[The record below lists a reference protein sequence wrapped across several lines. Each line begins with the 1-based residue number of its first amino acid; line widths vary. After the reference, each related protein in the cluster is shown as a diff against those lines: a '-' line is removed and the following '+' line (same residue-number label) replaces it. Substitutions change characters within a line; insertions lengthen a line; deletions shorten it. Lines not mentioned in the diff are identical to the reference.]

1 MLKSVSRVFTDV
13 CAPSQIDAA
22 MKVRALLSAYEEA
35 YDLIQIGAYSTG
47 ANPQV
52 DKAIQLLPAVNA
64 FLCQKCGA
72 PTATPDTQAAL
83 TQLGQAWPFGVG

>member
-1 MLKSVSRVFTDV
+1 VLKSVSRVFTEV
-13 CAPSQIDAA
+13 VTPSHAEAA

-52 DKAIQLLPAVNA
+52 DRAIQLLPAVNA
-64 FLCQKCGA
+64 FLCQKCAA
-72 PTATPDTQAAL
+72 PTAAEDTKNAL
-83 TQLGQAWPFGVG
+83 LQLGQAWPFGVG